1 MEGTL
6 DCETDNISRTMT
18 EEEPFMKK
26 MLSMLLAAMLMMSL
40 LAVPALAE
48 GQVLTVVTWD
58 TTTTPYLIAQKEA
71 FEASHPGVTIE
82 YVDAG
87 TGNEY
92 EVKVNTLLSGGDTSD
107 VIMLKENDQVV
118 KWQSQGFAAPLTDYI
133 ADYDMS
139 GFVGIEKNY
148 AIDGVQY
155 GIPFRSDFWVLFYNK
170 DLFEAAGV
178 DLPTNDMTWDQ
189 YAELAKKMTDKEKD
203 IYGTHY
209 HTWLS
214 TVANWAVCDGK
225 YTLADGTYDNLLY
238 FYKLYQDLE
247 DYGACMT
254 YADLK
259 ASGLKYAAA
268 FENGNVAMLPMGYW
282 LVSTLI
288 NDIKAG
294 NASLNWGIVAVPHAD
309 GVAAGSSFGN
319 MTGAMINAKSE
330 QKDLAWEYISWLG
343 GPEGAKATASVGAR
357 PAWVSEEIADA
368 MAAVDGFPADDN
380 SKAALLPV
388 SVAMEWP
395 VGEKVPDIK
404 TIVNEE
410 HSLIMAREVT
420 PEEGIEE
427 MNERVAE
434 LLK

>member
-1 MEGTL
+1 MKGTL
-6 DCETDNISRTMT
+6 NCETDNISRTMT

-26 MLSMLLAAMLMMSL
+26 MLSVLLAAMLMMSL

-259 ASGLKYAAA
+259 ASGLK
-268 FENGNVAMLPMGYW
+268 
-282 LVSTLI
+282 
-288 NDIKAG
+288 
-294 NASLNWGIVAVPHAD
+294 
-309 GVAAGSSFGN
+309 
-319 MTGAMINAKSE
+319 
-330 QKDLAWEYISWLG
+330 
-343 GPEGAKATASVGAR
+343 
-357 PAWVSEEIADA
+357 
-368 MAAVDGFPADDN
+368 
-380 SKAALLPV
+380 
-388 SVAMEWP
+388 
-395 VGEKVPDIK
+395 
-404 TIVNEE
+404 
-410 HSLIMAREVT
+410 
-420 PEEGIEE
+420 
-427 MNERVAE
+427 
-434 LLK
+434 

>member
-1 MEGTL
+1 
-6 DCETDNISRTMT
+6 
-18 EEEPFMKK
+18 MKK
-26 MLSMLLAAMLMMSL
+26 MLSVLLAAMMMVSL
-40 LAVPALAE
+40 LTLPALAE
-48 GQVLTVVTWD
+48 DQVLTVVTWD
-58 TTTTPYLIAQKEA
+58 ATTTAYLTAQKEA

-82 YVDAG
+82 YVDCES
-87 TGNEY
+87 GNEY
-92 EVKVNTLLSGGDTSD
+92 GVKVSTMLAGGDTSD

-118 KWQSQGFAAPLTDYI
+118 QWQASGFAAPLTDYI
-133 ADYDMS
+133 GSYDMS

-155 GIPFRSDFWVLFYNK
+155 GIPFRSYVWVLFYNK
-170 DLFEAAGV
+170 DPFDAAGV
-178 DLPTNDMTWDQ
+178 EYPTNDMTWDQ
-189 YAELAKKMTDKEKD
+189 YAELAKKLTDKEKD

-214 TVANWAVCDGK
+214 TVANWAVCGTD
-225 YTLADGTYDNLLY
+225 YTLADGNYDNLLY

-247 DYGACMT
+247 DYGACMSF
-254 YADLK
+254 ADLK
-259 ASGLKYAAA
+259 ASGLKYGAA
-268 FENGNVAMLPMGYW
+268 FENGNIAMMPMGYW
-282 LVSTLI
+282 QVSTFI

-294 NASLNWGIVAVPHAD
+294 TASLNWGIVAVPHAE

-319 MTGAMINAKSE
+319 MTGVMMNAKSE
-330 QKDLAWEYISWLG
+330 KKDLAWEYMSWLC

-357 PAWVSEEIADA
+357 PAWVSEEIAEA
-368 MAAVDGFPADDN
+368 MASVEGFPADEN
-380 SKAALLPV
+380 SKAALLPT

-410 HSLIMAREVT
+410 HSLIMAREIT
-420 PEEGIEE
+420 PEEGVAE

>member
-1 MEGTL
+1 
-6 DCETDNISRTMT
+6 
-18 EEEPFMKK
+18 MKK
-26 MLSMLLAAMLMMSL
+26 MLSVLLAAMMMVSL
-40 LAVPALAE
+40 LTVPALAE
-48 GQVLTVVTWD
+48 DQVLTVVTWD
-58 TTTTPYLIAQKEA
+58 ATTTAYLTAQKEA

-82 YVDAG
+82 YVDCES
-87 TGNEY
+87 GNEY
-92 EVKVNTLLSGGDTSD
+92 GVKVSTMLAGGDTSD

-118 KWQSQGFAAPLTDYI
+118 QWQASGFAAPLTDYI
-133 ADYDMS
+133 GSYDMS

-170 DLFEAAGV
+170 DLFDAAGV
-178 DLPTNDMTWDQ
+178 EYPTNDMTWDQ
-189 YAELAKKMTDKEKD
+189 YAELAKKLTDKEKD

-214 TVANWAVCDGK
+214 TVANWAVCGTD
-225 YTLADGTYDNLLY
+225 YTLADGNYDNLLY

-247 DYGACMT
+247 DYGACMSF
-254 YADLK
+254 ADLK
-259 ASGLKYAAA
+259 ASGLKYGAA
-268 FENGNVAMLPMGYW
+268 FENGNIAMMPMGYW
-282 LVSTLI
+282 QVSTFI

-294 NASLNWGIVAVPHAD
+294 TASLNWGIVAVPHAE

-319 MTGAMINAKSE
+319 MTGVMMNAKSE
-330 QKDLAWEYISWLG
+330 KKDLAWEYMSWLC
-343 GPEGAKATASVGAR
+343 GPDGAKATASVGAR
-357 PAWVSEEIADA
+357 PAWVSEEIAEA
-368 MAAVDGFPADDN
+368 MASVEGFPADEN
-380 SKAALLPV
+380 SKAALLPT

-410 HSLIMAREVT
+410 HSLIMAREIT
-420 PEEGIEE
+420 PEEGVAE

>member
-1 MEGTL
+1 MY
-6 DCETDNISRTMT
+6 ETDNIPKKKKP
-18 EEEPFMKK
+18 EEDTVMKK
-26 MLSMLLAAMLMMSL
+26 TLSVLLAVMMLLSL
-40 LAVPALAE
+40 LAVPALADD
-48 GQVLTVVTWD
+48 QVLTVVTWD
-58 TTTTPYLIAQKEA
+58 ATTTPYLIAQKEA

-82 YVDAG
+82 YVDVES
-87 TGNEY
+87 GNEY
-92 EVKVNTLLSGGDTSD
+92 QTKTGVMLSGGDTSD
-107 VIMLKENDQVV
+107 VIMLKEIDQVII
-118 KWQSQGFAAPLTDYI
+118 WSREGFAEPLTDYI
-133 ADYDMS
+133 GDYDMS
-139 GFVGIEKNY
+139 GFVGTEKNY
-148 AIDGVQY
+148 NVDGVQY

-170 DLFEAAGV
+170 DLFDAAGI
-178 DLPTNDMTWDQ
+178 DYPTNDMTWDQ
-189 YAELAKKMTDKEKD
+189 YAELAKKLTDKEKD

-214 TVANWAVCDGK
+214 ATVNWAVCGTD
-225 YTLADGTYDNLLY
+225 YTLADGNYDNLLY

-247 DYGACMT
+247 DYGACMS

-288 NDIKAG
+288 GDIKAG
-294 NASLNWGIVAVPHAD
+294 NANLNWGVVAVPHAD

-319 MTGAMINAKSE
+319 LTGAMINAKSD
-330 QKDLAWEYISWLG
+330 QKELAWEYISWLG

-357 PAWVSEEIADA
+357 PAWVSEEVASV
-368 MAAVDGFPADDN
+368 MAGVEGFPADEN
-380 SKAALLPV
+380 SKAALLPA

-395 VGEKVPDIK
+395 AGDKVPDIK

-420 PEEGIEE
+420 AEEGVAE
-427 MNERVAE
+427 MNERVGE
-434 LLK
+434 LSE

>member
-1 MEGTL
+1 
-6 DCETDNISRTMT
+6 
-18 EEEPFMKK
+18 MKK
-26 MLSMLLAAMLMMSL
+26 MLSVLLAAMMLLSL

-48 GQVLTVVTWD
+48 DQVLTVVTGD
-58 TTTTPYLIAQKEA
+58 ATTTADLKAQKEA

-82 YVDAG
+82 YVDCES
-87 TGNEY
+87 GNEY
-92 EVKVNTLLSGGDTSD
+92 GVKVSTMLAGGDTSD

-118 KWQSQGFAAPLTDYI
+118 QWQASGFAAPLTDYI
-133 ADYDMS
+133 GSYDMS

-170 DLFEAAGV
+170 DLFDAAGV
-178 DLPTNDMTWDQ
+178 EYPTNDMTWDQ
-189 YAELAKKMTDKEKD
+189 YAELAKKLTDKEKD

-214 TVANWAVCDGK
+214 TVANWAVCGTD
-225 YTLADGTYDNLLY
+225 YTLADGNYDNLLY

-247 DYGACMT
+247 DYGACMSF
-254 YADLK
+254 ADLK
-259 ASGLKYAAA
+259 ASGLKYGAA
-268 FENGNVAMLPMGYW
+268 FENGNIAMMPMGYW
-282 LVSTLI
+282 QVSTFI

-294 NASLNWGIVAVPHAD
+294 TASLNWGIVAVPHAE

-319 MTGAMINAKSE
+319 MTGVMMNAKSE
-330 QKDLAWEYISWLG
+330 KKDLAWEYMSWLC

-357 PAWVSEEIADA
+357 PAWVSEEIAEA
-368 MAAVDGFPADDN
+368 MASVEGFPADEN
-380 SKAALLPV
+380 SKAALLPT

-410 HSLIMAREVT
+410 HSLIMAREIT
-420 PEEGIEE
+420 PEEGVAE